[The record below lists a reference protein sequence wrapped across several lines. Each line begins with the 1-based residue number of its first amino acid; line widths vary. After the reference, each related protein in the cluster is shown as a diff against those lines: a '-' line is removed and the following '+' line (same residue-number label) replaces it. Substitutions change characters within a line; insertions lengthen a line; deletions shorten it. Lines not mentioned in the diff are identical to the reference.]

1 MYINISK
8 SETGNNKG
16 SSGQLVNYLEKE
28 SRLLYEQNPKLEP
41 EYWFNQERQAIQPYE
56 VGMR

>member
-1 MYINISK
+1 MHINISK

-28 SRLLYEQNPKLEP
+28 NRLLYE
-41 EYWFNQERQAIQPYE
+41 
-56 VGMR
+56 